1 MPRFESLFVIGHA
14 HPALPGHFP
23 GQPVVPG
30 VVILDQVLALL
41 AGAAGVD
48 SFWLDLPQAKF
59 AEPLLPGQI
68 AHIEIDTEQERARFR
83 VSRDTAVI
91 ANGSLHWRASR

>member
-1 MPRFESLFVIGHA
+1 MPRLDALFVIGHA

-41 AGAAGVD
+41 TSAYGVD
-48 SFWLDLPQAKF
+48 TGWLDLPQVKF

-68 AHIEIDTEQERARFR
+68 ARIETDIEADRARFR
-83 VSRDTAVI
+83 VLRDSTVVAS
-91 ANGSLHWRASR
+91 GSLHWRTSP